1 MPHIKQAKKRLRQN
15 SRQMDVNRSRR
26 SRVRTYIR
34 NVEEAISGGDK
45 TTAAEALRLAQPEII
60 RGANRGILKR
70 HTAARRVSRLAR
82 QINAMS

>member
-60 RGANRGILKR
+60 RGANRGILKP